1 MTQKLLLLFLAG
13 GAGTLAR
20 YGLDGL
26 VQRLSGATSFPWGIA
41 AVNLLG
47 CFLFGLVG
55 AMAAERGLISAE
67 ARLILLVGF
76 MGAFTT
82 FSTLIGETGGFL
94 GDGQWFYAAAN
105 FGLQSAGGLILY
117 FLGLAAGRAL

>member
-1 MTQKLLLLFLAG
+1 MTQKLLLLFFAG

-26 VQRLSGATSFPWGIA
+26 VQRLAGSSFPWGIA

-47 CFLFGLVG
+47 CFLFGLIG
-55 AMAAERGLISAE
+55 AMAAERGLISDE
-67 ARLILLVGF
+67 TRIILLVGF

-94 GDGQWFYAAAN
+94 GDGQWFFAAAN
-105 FGLQSAGGLILY
+105 FTLQNAGGLIVY

>member
-13 GAGTLAR
+13 GAGTLTR

-41 AVNLLG
+41 AVNLVG
-47 CFLFGLVG
+47 CFLFGLVS
-55 AMAAERGLISAE
+55 AMAAERGLISTE
-67 ARLILLVGF
+67 ARIILLVGF

-105 FGLQSAGGLILY
+105 FALQNAGGLILY
-117 FLGLAAGRAL
+117 FLGSAAGRAL

>member
-20 YGLDGL
+20 YGLDGF
-26 VQRLSGATSFPWGIA
+26 VQRLTGATSFPWGIA

-55 AMAAERGLISAE
+55 AMAAERGLISPE
-67 ARLILLVGF
+67 ARLVLLVGF

-82 FSTLIGETGGFL
+82 FSTLIGETGAFL
-94 GDGQWFYAAAN
+94 GDRQWFFTAAN
-105 FGLQSAGGLILY
+105 FALQNVGGLVLY
-117 FLGLAAGRAL
+117 FLGQAAGRAL

>member
-13 GAGTLAR
+13 GAGTLTR

-26 VQRLSGATSFPWGIA
+26 VQRLAGASFPWGIA
-41 AVNLLG
+41 AVNLVG

-76 MGAFTT
+76 LGAFTT

-94 GDGQWFYAAAN
+94 SDRQWFYATAN
-105 FGLQSAGGLILY
+105 FALQNAGGLILY
-117 FLGLAAGRAL
+117 FLGSAAGRAL